1 MLGEGVKMWGVRM
14 CWKIRYYE
22 PKITMYLFGLL
33 YIQIMV
39 FTIKSLHKKNRKLP
53 KDGTKDS
60 DQILR
65 EEIKGIKEKKG
76 KIEIV
81 HAFK

>member
-1 MLGEGVKMWGVRM
+1 
-14 CWKIRYYE
+14 
-22 PKITMYLFGLL
+22 MYLFGLL

-39 FTIKSLHKKNRKLP
+39 FTIKSLHQKNRKLP

>member
-1 MLGEGVKMWGVRM
+1 MLREGVKMWGARM
-14 CWKIRYYE
+14 CWKIRYHQ

-39 FTIKSLHKKNRKLP
+39 STIKSLHKKNGKLP

-65 EEIKGIKEKKG
+65 EESKGIKEKS
-76 KIEIV
+76 KIEMV